1 MKKREFAKTTNA
13 NGNGNG
19 NRNGKPPAFH
29 FAAVEHADVP
39 HGRKGKHRTIV
50 ANILED
56 LGNRNEQQAV
66 RVPLSNLRGEK
77 IQNLRSALNRA
88 SRLESLSIATAS
100 DEKYLYV
107 WNTDAANSGGPDSE
121 GRAEST
127 LTVGARNARTPS
139 GD

>member
-1 MKKREFAKTTNA
+1 MKKRDFAGTSKS

-19 NRNGKPPAFH
+19 HGNGQLPAFH
-29 FAAVEHADVP
+29 FGAIEHIDVP

-56 LGNRNEQQAV
+56 LGNRSGLQAV
-66 RVPLSNLRGEK
+66 RVPLSSLRGEK

-88 SRLESLSIATAS
+88 SRLKSLSIATAS

-107 WNTDAANSGGPDSE
+107 WNAEAGNSGGPDSE
-121 GRAEST
+121 GSP
-127 LTVGARNARTPS
+127 V
-139 GD
+139 